1 MMYNKVGIVVKP
13 HQDVLVYL
21 KKTIA
26 LLKQRKVSF
35 LLDQTSA
42 DLLQVKQHAERE
54 EIARQVDLMIVLG
67 GDGTFLSI
75 AEQAVEAGVPVAG
88 FNLGTLGF
96 LTELKKEYLE
106 ENLDEILAGRAPI
119 SERKLLEVSF
129 LGQRHAA
136 LNDVVV
142 NKGMI
147 ARIIKLLLHI
157 NQRPLT
163 EIKCD
168 GIIVAT
174 PTGSTAYSLSAGG
187 PIVSPDVNGMI
198 INPICPHSLT
208 FRPLIVPD
216 SSLLSIQLLTPHIQ
230 TYLTFD
236 GQKVIAM
243 EYQQIVEIR
252 THPKRLSMMVSPT
265 VDYFRLLSE
274 KLNWGL

>member
-129 LGQRHAA
+129 LGQHHAA

-157 NQRPLT
+157 NRRPLT